1 MKHLFNNLTE
11 IERQH
16 ILEMHKTTKTVVNE
30 QLTPQQKKPCREEMF
45 SLGQKY
51 KVVGDNER
59 IEDYIDNQQKVDM
72 LFRKL
77 IQKGQSSPTN
87 HQTWRECFSVN
98 KKFTPLKE
106 KTPSLF

>member
-1 MKHLFNNLTE
+1 MKHLFNDLSET
-11 IERQH
+11 ERQH

-30 QLTPQQKKPCREEMF
+30 QLMPLTPQQKKPCREEMF

-72 LFRKL
+72 MFRKL
-77 IQKGQSSPTN
+77 IQMDQSSPTN
-87 HQTWRECFSVN
+87 HRVWRECFSVN
-98 KKFTPLKE
+98 KKFTPLK
-106 KTPSLF
+106 